1 MKHQKPKKNV
11 KLTKM
16 QVSNEITEMMIRYI
30 QGVCGL
36 SIYEHQFG
44 TVMYVQHYQNGS
56 VNVDVKKYALPANA
70 FLMVVQEHQH
80 DCLTESVTI
89 PGPGYESKED
99 ILVMYYCIGDM
110 SSKLLPYI
118 RESGEPDLD
127 TGTGPLA
134 DSEYTHILIFNYSS
148 GDDMLCERSL
158 LKEDLLDVIGQTPD
172 RPDLADEL
180 CISGKYYIDNRRR
193 LKKHFEDLC
202 GLCVEHTDISQVVD
216 QSRLRSGRFPGHVS
230 SSREFVRKMSE
241 NEQLRVFEK
250 LLVDEAASISDVGKS
265 VFRSRSKKFLRAA
278 LD

>member
-1 MKHQKPKKNV
+1 MNHQTKNKNV

-16 QVSNEITEMMIRYI
+16 QVSNEITEMMVRYM
-30 QGVCGL
+30 QGVCGFPL
-36 SIYEHQFG
+36 YEHQFG
-44 TVMYVQHYQNGS
+44 TVIYLQHYQDDR

-70 FLMVVQEHQH
+70 FLMVVQQHQH

-89 PGPGYESKED
+89 PGPGPERKED
-99 ILVMYYCIGDM
+99 ILLMYYCIGDM

-118 RESGEPDLD
+118 RETDEPDLSL
-127 TGTGPLA
+127 TQSTLA
-134 DSEYTHILIFNYSS
+134 DSDYTHILIFNFNSD
-148 GDDMLCERSL
+148 DDMLCDRAL
-158 LKEDLLDVIGQTPD
+158 LKEDLLDVIGQARG

-180 CISGKYYIDNRRR
+180 CSSGGYYIDNRRR

-202 GLCVEHTDISQVVD
+202 SLCVEHTDIGQVVD

-241 NEQLRVFEK
+241 NEKLRVFEK
-250 LLVDEAASISDVGKS
+250 LLDRNSISDVGKS
-265 VFRSRSKKFLRAA
+265 VFRSRSKKYLRAA